1 MAEKPTYEEIGRSVK
16 KLEAEAVGQTRRGG
30 VAGGREEIP

>member
-16 KLEAEAVGQTRRGG
+16 ELEAEAVGQTRRRGI
-30 VAGGREEIP
+30 VGGRQEVP